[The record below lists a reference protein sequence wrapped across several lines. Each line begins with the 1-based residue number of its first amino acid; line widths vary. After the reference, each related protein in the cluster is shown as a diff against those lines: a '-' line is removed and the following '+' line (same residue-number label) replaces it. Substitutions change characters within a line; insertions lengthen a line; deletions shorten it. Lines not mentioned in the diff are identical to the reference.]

1 MNIGDKLYV
10 RMDYKVEGKE
20 TTTQDFQDHLTYL
33 NSVAKE
39 RYFIGGG
46 FSNANGGMIVFSADN
61 LTEAQGIAQKDP
73 IIERGLYRVEIYE
86 WDLLILSE
94 NASNEYTTN

>member
-10 RMDYKVEGKE
+10 RMDYRVEGKE

-33 NSVAKE
+33 KGVATE

-46 FSNANGGMIVFSADN
+46 FSNAKGGMIVFRANN
-61 LTEAQGIAQKDP
+61 LDEAQKIAQKDP

-86 WDLLILSE
+86 WDLLILS
-94 NASNEYTTN
+94 NNTKF

>member
-10 RMDYKVEGKE
+10 RMDYRVEGKE

-33 NSVAKE
+33 KGVAEE
-39 RYFIGGG
+39 RYFMGGG
-46 FSNANGGMIVFSADN
+46 FSNANGGMIIFSADN
-61 LTEAQGIAQKDP
+61 LAEAQRIAQKDP

-86 WDLLILSE
+86 WDLLILS
-94 NASNEYTTN
+94 NNTKF